1 MFNIQ
6 LILLTVECD
15 LHFLFILSRITMN
28 LLKVIS
34 YCIFVV
40 AGVAASVTAF
50 ADTVELPVLKTLA
63 EPELRAETGIIQYQ
77 EDPARVKSLQHEVMK
92 LSDEAQNFMIAPNVL
107 TNVEILPAAPL
118 PNLNSLPLI
127 LQQHILSIAQGLQSS
142 DPKQGLYIM
151 LQPFGIDRNATNA
164 QIGREQFSIDK
175 IDRQLGSG
183 EIVMPPSNS
192 LPVGGIR

>member
-77 EDPARVKSLQHEVMK
+77 EDPARVKALQHEVMK

-151 LQPFGIDRNATNA
+151 LQPFGIDRNAINA

>member
-1 MFNIQ
+1 
-6 LILLTVECD
+6 
-15 LHFLFILSRITMN
+15 MN

-40 AGVAASVTAF
+40 AGVAASVTVF

-77 EDPARVKSLQHEVMK
+77 EDPARVKALQHEVMK

-127 LQQHILSIAQGLQSS
+127 LQQHILSIAQSLQSS
-142 DPKQGLYIM
+142 DPKQGLYIN
-151 LQPFGIDRNATNA
+151 LSSTKHF
-164 QIGREQFSIDK
+164 
-175 IDRQLGSG
+175 
-183 EIVMPPSNS
+183 
-192 LPVGGIR
+192 

>member
-6 LILLTVECD
+6 LILFTVECD

-34 YCIFVV
+34 YCILVA

-77 EDPARVKSLQHEVMK
+77 EDPARVKALQHEVMK
-92 LSDEAQNFMIAPNVL
+92 LSDEPQNFMIAPNVL

-151 LQPFGIDRNATNA
+151 LQPFGIDRNAINA

>member
-1 MFNIQ
+1 
-6 LILLTVECD
+6 
-15 LHFLFILSRITMN
+15 MN

-34 YCIFVV
+34 YCILVV

-77 EDPARVKSLQHEVMK
+77 EDPARVKALQHEVMK

-127 LQQHILSIAQGLQSS
+127 LQQHILSIAQSLQSS
-142 DPKQGLYIM
+142 DPKQGLYIN
-151 LQPFGIDRNATNA
+151 LSSTKHF
-164 QIGREQFSIDK
+164 
-175 IDRQLGSG
+175 
-183 EIVMPPSNS
+183 
-192 LPVGGIR
+192 